1 MIGSFAA
8 VEMVLSMM
16 FCGVS
21 QPDIIQIS
29 CDKPLRISNVYVNRP
44 QVTLYEKFEITFD
57 LDGLWDNPFD
67 PAQVKVDAEF
77 SSPSGRTL
85 VVPGFFYQQYTRIL
99 KDGEDSYKPVGKPM
113 WKVRFAPSEAGEY
126 TYQVKVTNNGQ
137 IVDSEPGILTSTAD
151 TANHGFVRVSKSNPL
166 YFQHDDGTPFFALAN
181 CKWWDNISDIE
192 TFYAEFARSGG
203 NMTRNFVSRIGELVD
218 PPVPRPDRGFGKID
232 LDRSWRHDQMLEQC
246 EKLGIC
252 QQLAIANGTY
262 FLKWDKN
269 RWRMCVYNK
278 FQGGFLDSQS
288 GQAKEYLTNKM
299 ARENFKGT
307 LRYFVARWGYSTAV
321 FSWNLWNEIDLIPE
335 YDTLRDEARDWHR
348 EMAQYLKQIDW
359 ARHVVHTNFKTIN
372 GDSHLDALP
381 EMDIVSVNTYT
392 SMNFAPVAELWIKRH
407 ISAYQ
412 KPVMF
417 GEFGIGHS
425 YGEEGYAPH
434 DPDRIMAHNGM
445 WSTTMSGSAG
455 TGMAFGWNWLANRKY
470 YTYLEALAKYVDGIP
485 FCQRSWQPIVV
496 ESFHFKDTEQTPY
509 YADTFVEGWH
519 MNYRF
524 PPGWKKRETFEIE
537 PDGRVRDHDFMS
549 GFLGPPLGRNKI
561 ALNMDYPEAGDF
573 VIFVS
578 EIFLRKDNPGP
589 PQLTASLDGKLVLQQ
604 DLTVEPKNT
613 RNLYQRYGFSV
624 PKGSHIIEIGNTG
637 GGFFPVGYELQGFI
651 RREGPD
657 LEIRGQQTDDIILLW
672 LKSPK
677 LTWLYARMGIEP
689 QEQPAGKLVLT
700 NIPEGVW
707 IAEWLDTIENRW
719 IKHSVEE
726 SKNGVLSIET
736 PPVRRSIAVKLL
748 RVQNAL

>member
-1 MIGSFAA
+1 MNGNFAIA
-8 VEMVLSMM
+8 EMVLSIM
-16 FCGVS
+16 FCAIS
-21 QPDIIQIS
+21 LPDIIQIS
-29 CDKPLRISNVYVNRP
+29 CDKPLRISNIYVNRR
-44 QVTLYEKFEITFD
+44 QVALYEKFEITFD
-57 LDGLWDNPFD
+57 LDGNWDNPFD
-67 PAQVKVDAEF
+67 PVQVKVDAEF
-77 SSPSGRTL
+77 TSPDGDVL

-99 KDGEDSYKPVGKPM
+99 KDGEDLYKPTGKPV
-113 WKVRFAPSEAGEY
+113 WKVRFVPTETGQY
-126 TYQVKVTNNGQ
+126 TYQIKVTNEGQ
-137 IVDSEPGILTSTAD
+137 TIASKEDKLICTAD
-151 TANHGFVRVSKSNPL
+151 TANHGFVRVSKNNPL
-166 YFQHDDGTPFFALAN
+166 YFEYDDGTPFFALAN
-181 CKWWDNISDIE
+181 CKWWDNIGDIE
-192 TFYAEFARSGG
+192 TFYAEFARAGG

-218 PPVPRPDRGFGKID
+218 PPVSRPDRGFGKID
-232 LDRSWRHDQMLEQC
+232 LDRAWRHDQMLELC

-288 GQAKEYLTNKM
+288 GQAKEYLTNKL

-335 YDTLRDEARDWHR
+335 YDKLRNEAREWHR

-359 ARHVVHTNFKTIN
+359 AEHVIHTNFKTIN

-417 GEFGIGHS
+417 SEFGIGHS

-455 TGMAFGWNWLANRKY
+455 TGMAFGWNWLTNRKY
-470 YTYLEALAKYVDGIP
+470 YTYVAALAKYVDGIP
-485 FCQRSWQPIVV
+485 FCKRNWQPVVV
-496 ESFHFKDTEQTPY
+496 ESLRFSDANRASY
-509 YADTFVEGWH
+509 YADVFVEGWH

-524 PPGWKKRETFEIE
+524 PPGWKQYEEFQID
-537 PDGRVRDHDFMS
+537 PNGHVNNHDFMS
-549 GFLGPPLGRNKI
+549 GFLGPPLGKNKI
-561 ALNMDYPEAGDF
+561 DLKMDYPEAGEF
-573 VIFVS
+573 VIFIP
-578 EIFLRKDNPGP
+578 EIFLRNDNPGL
-589 PQLTASLDGKLVLQQ
+589 PQLTASLDGKVMVQQ
-604 DLTVEPKNT
+604 ELTTEQENA
-613 RNLYQRYGFSV
+613 RNLYQHYSFSV
-624 PKGSHIIEIGNTG
+624 PKGPHTITVENTG
-637 GGFFPVGYELQGFI
+637 GGFFPVGYELRNFM
-651 RREGPD
+651 RREGPN
-657 LEIRGQQTDDIILLW
+657 LEVRGQQTDDIIMLW
-672 LKSPK
+672 LKNPK
-677 LTWLYARMGIEP
+677 LTWLYSRMGFEP
-689 QEQPAGKLVLT
+689 QEQPAGELVLA
-700 NIPEGVW
+700 NIPEGIW
-707 IAEWLDTIENRW
+707 IAEWLDTMENRW

-726 SKNGVLSIET
+726 SREGLLTIET
-736 PPVRRSIAVKLL
+736 PPVRRSIAVKLFK
-748 RVQNAL
+748 VEN